1 MQYLIAY
8 KQNEN
13 TYAFVKSISINIEIT
28 MFYGNALNFMSYEN
42 AKSVSKFLNEYDE
55 KHDYLVIK
63 YEYELKEE
71 E

>member
-1 MQYLIAY
+1 MEYLIAY

-13 TYAFVKSISINIEIT
+13 TYAFVKNIGTNIETVI
-28 MFYGNALNFMSYEN
+28 FYGNALNFLTYEN

-55 KHDYLVIK
+55 KHDYVVIK